1 MELQSCRLLIVFHP
15 ASLKKLYFSH
25 VWGCFIVQESTLAGL
40 DDIILCH
47 EPFCAPSFSHSAG
60 YGAYGQHHLRTETLD
75 DPGVRDDPGGPRGP
89 LESIKRNPSTITPPP
104 HTPGE
109 DEHLPHP
116 PVLRLDLEWLS
127 VGDAGFWL
135 AHPPV
140 SWNNSRTCGTGTKPP
155 AAFARNPAAFAIEP
169 WLSKVFVR
177 RLYWKSLNAG

>member
-1 MELQSCRLLIVFHP
+1 MFKSLHWPALMTSSCVM
-15 ASLKKLYFSH
+15 
-25 VWGCFIVQESTLAGL
+25 
-40 DDIILCH
+40 
-47 EPFCAPSFSHSAG
+47 SHSALLPSAILLVTALTASIIFG
-60 YGAYGQHHLRTETLD
+60 PRRSTTPVSETT
-75 DPGVRDDPGGPRGP
+75 PGVREAHWNRSN
-89 LESIKRNPSTITPPP
+89 ETHRPSPPPP